1 MLLMIFLGSVVAAVV
16 VVAYS
21 YQVLLGSW
29 GRAKRVMYAPPP
41 LPPPPPNVSAMLA
54 AVTLPSLPAAP
65 VKVPMGT
72 APQPTIGSSLPERFI
87 PPLAAH
93 AGPPSPPPR
102 RQPKGSTPPP
112 PPRTRERAVVID
124 DFVEDQTSVELTA
137 HRHS

>member
-54 AVTLPSLPAAP
+54 AVTLPAAP
-65 VKVPMGT
+65 AKVPMGT
-72 APQPTIGSSLPERFI
+72 APHPISAQPLPDRFI

-124 DFVEDQTSVELTA
+124 DFAEDRTSVELTA